1 MLIISLPL
9 VGMLLLALM
18 VPLLAAYAA
27 ERTQDQFV
35 GRLGDVSRFSVL
47 AEDAIESDE
56 TRTLESE
63 LERYTEVY
71 GGTVLVTDA
80 NREVVARAG
89 EEPDEGRTDAVMT
102 RALTGSVAQPPDT
115 AWPWNQEGML
125 IGSPVGRDAQVL
137 GAVVVVAP
145 TESVRDDVALGLGA
159 LSVVG
164 LATVL
169 LTAYGIV
176 LPLVGWVLRPVHALD
191 RTAKELSA
199 GDLGARASE
208 TGPTELQ
215 DLARSFNDMADSVET
230 AQAQQR
236 ELVAD
241 AAHQLGNPLTA
252 LRLRAENL
260 AAGGTPLDDIEPVL
274 EETDRLSAT
283 VESLLHLSQVGA
295 VQVVP
300 EPLDVAALVRHR
312 CEMWAP
318 VFAELAVTAPGS
330 VTALTTPGTID
341 TALDSLL
348 DNAAKFAPASPVRV
362 TVTRA
367 PAPGAGRSPQVHVSV
382 VDEGPGLHPD
392 DVAKVGSRF
401 FRGRAH
407 QNVPG
412 TGLGLAIVRARLA
425 DAGGAVEVT
434 SPEGGGLAVTLVLP
448 ATD

>member
-71 GGTVLVTDA
+71 GGSVVVTDA

-89 EEPDEGRTDAVMT
+89 DPDGAQTDAVMT

-115 AWPWNQEGML
+115 AWPWSEARML

-176 LPLVGWVLRPVHALD
+176 FPLVGWVLRPVHALD

-208 TGPTELQ
+208 SGPTELQ

-260 AAGGTPLDDIEPVL
+260 AADGIPLDDIEPVL

-300 EPLDVAALVRHR
+300 ERLDVAALVRHR

-318 VFAELAVTAPGS
+318 VFADLDVTAPGS
-330 VTALTTPGTID
+330 VTALTTPETID

-348 DNAAKFAPASPVRV
+348 DNAAKFAPGSPVRV
-362 TVTRA
+362 TVTRT
-367 PAPGAGRSPQVHVSV
+367 PAPVAGRPAEVHVSV

-425 DAGGAVEVT
+425 DAGGAVDVA
-434 SPEGGGLAVTLVLP
+434 SPEGGGLAVTLALP
-448 ATD
+448 AVD